1 MQFSRWD
8 LRQKAKKETEAILW
22 GSSERAKTAYY
33 TKAKGIY
40 TDTTKTETSVRFIK
54 LPPEV
59 LEILEQFRAEQE
71 KEKDRLGS
79 KWIENDRLF
88 TKWNGMPMNPQTP
101 YGWLNEFCDKHNLPF
116 YGLHSF
122 RHLFASLL
130 VNSGV
135 DIVTVSGA
143 LGHSTVSTT
152 SNVYCHMLQEA
163 QAKVSDAVSNAL
175 NFNKKEPK
183 VS

>member
-1 MQFSRWD
+1 MD
-8 LRQKAKKETEAILW
+8 LLKEFKAEQ
-22 GSSERAKTAYY
+22 
-33 TKAKGIY
+33 
-40 TDTTKTETSVRFIK
+40 DN
-54 LPPEV
+54 
-59 LEILEQFRAEQE
+59 EILRVG
-71 KEKDRLGS
+71 D
-79 KWIENDRLF
+79 KWVETDRLF
-88 TKWNGMPMNPQTP
+88 TKWNGEPMNNQTP
-101 YGWLNEFCDKHNLPF
+101 YGWLSEFCDKHNLPF